1 MAEGEANTMP
11 ETEQL
16 IGCPRCSA
24 RLRLQRSSSPQM
36 DSCGFET
43 YSLECD
49 QCGAQLVGIIDPVD
63 DQLLLSELKAE
74 LDPGVAFVRRLPIC

>member
-1 MAEGEANTMP
+1 MKPIVAKDETNTIS

-16 IGCPRCSA
+16 IGCPKCSA
-24 RLRLQRSSSPQM
+24 RLRFQRSSFPLM

-49 QCGAQLVGIIDPVD
+49 QCGAQLVGIIDPAD
-63 DQLLLSELKAE
+63 DQLLLSDLES
-74 LDPGVAFVRRLPIC
+74 

>member
-1 MAEGEANTMP
+1 MHARVVNICTNVIMAEGETNTIS

-16 IGCPRCSA
+16 IGCPKCSA
-24 RLRLQRSSSPQM
+24 RLRFRRSRFPLM

-63 DQLLLSELKAE
+63 DQLLLSELE
-74 LDPGVAFVRRLPIC
+74 S

>member
-1 MAEGEANTMP
+1 MNPIKAEGETNTMS

-16 IGCPRCSA
+16 IGCPKCFA
-24 RLRLQRSSSPQM
+24 RLRFQRSSFPPM

-49 QCGAQLVGIIDPVD
+49 QCGAQLIGIIDPVD
-63 DQLLLSELKAE
+63 DQLLLSEVE
-74 LDPGVAFVRRLPIC
+74 R

>member
-1 MAEGEANTMP
+1 MNPIMAEGETNTIS

-16 IGCPRCSA
+16 IGCPKCFA
-24 RLRLQRSSSPQM
+24 QLRFQRSSFALM

-49 QCGAQLVGIIDPVD
+49 QCGAQLIGIIDPVD
-63 DQLLLSELKAE
+63 DQLLLSELE
-74 LDPGVAFVRRLPIC
+74 S